1 VRGSREMLAETL
13 AQLRGSQ
20 PYRNYELARERVF
33 DMKDRAARLANADP
47 RAGTGLSSWRISI
60 T

>member
-1 VRGSREMLAETL
+1 MLAETL